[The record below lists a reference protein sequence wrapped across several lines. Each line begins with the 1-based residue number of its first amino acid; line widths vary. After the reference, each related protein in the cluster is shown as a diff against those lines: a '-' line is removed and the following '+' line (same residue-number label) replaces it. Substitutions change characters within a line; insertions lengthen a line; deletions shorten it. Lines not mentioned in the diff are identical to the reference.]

1 MMDKMS
7 RTRFLGC
14 YLHCYTI
21 RDALKQT
28 VASLPE
34 REEAEEDLINELERQ
49 DAQTLAAKRISERP
63 DILQQGE
70 EYSIESDLLHSL
82 RSSEQP
88 EDASNL
94 TSLMS
99 GLKVQQNKNEAQKE
113 VNVQEK
119 NDGHFKKVF
128 ISQVDTDVADMKDYK
143 TTSQNMP
150 YKRQRKR
157 SIFERYRLNI
167 FEPLEKDKNVP
178 TIDTKAS
185 IWEIEKQK
193 ELRMLTFYS
202 IGNGFD
208 EMTMLTE
215 EGKLWQYP
223 VNNEQGLEVEKDV
236 GFHEHIFL
244 GTHIASFPKK
254 GAIRHFMELVIQGL
268 SMNPYIAVQQKKD
281 NINWFWNYFKSKESI
296 LKETG
301 AIEKDFSFQ

>member
-21 RDALKQT
+21 RNRTKSFCRVVKIVRYCSEANNRNHDGGGNREPKESKLMAALKGIKVNKDFGKKIYKKQHVNRFKNVDVQSSKRPVVLDALKQT

-178 TIDTKAS
+178 TIDTK
-185 IWEIEKQK
+185 
-193 ELRMLTFYS
+193 
-202 IGNGFD
+202 
-208 EMTMLTE
+208 
-215 EGKLWQYP
+215 
-223 VNNEQGLEVEKDV
+223 V
-236 GFHEHIFL
+236 
-244 GTHIASFPKK
+244 
-254 GAIRHFMELVIQGL
+254 
-268 SMNPYIAVQQKKD
+268 
-281 NINWFWNYFKSKESI
+281 
-296 LKETG
+296 LK
-301 AIEKDFSFQ
+301 